1 LATANG
7 TAPSRGASVL
17 AVRWSVDLALHRA
30 AILFSDRIEGES
42 FEFLVV
48 PPAEDIWAGGT
59 LCVRNWNYWVE

>member
-1 LATANG
+1 
-7 TAPSRGASVL
+7 VL